1 MSNFLRTES
10 EKILMEAL
18 KSSDNSSGR
27 NILRDDDDSWYKIPY
42 QITFGE
48 KFNTVK
54 EDILFRTQNLTGI
67 DGVNN
72 IGVHHPESINSSFN
86 IKEEK
91 KELFNCININRK
103 YITNEFYT
111 YFFIFI
117 RMDIKRE

>member
-54 EDILFRTQNLTGI
+54 EAAQKMGISRKHLYNLL
-67 DGVNN
+67 
-72 IGVHHPESINSSFN
+72 
-86 IKEEK
+86 K
-91 KELFNCININRK
+91 
-103 YITNEFYT
+103 TN
-111 YFFIFI
+111 
-117 RMDIKRE
+117 KL